1 VGDVIVGL
9 LTDDD
14 DDDDDDGG
22 VYCVLGTRFIAV

>member
-1 VGDVIVGL
+1 MGDVIVGL